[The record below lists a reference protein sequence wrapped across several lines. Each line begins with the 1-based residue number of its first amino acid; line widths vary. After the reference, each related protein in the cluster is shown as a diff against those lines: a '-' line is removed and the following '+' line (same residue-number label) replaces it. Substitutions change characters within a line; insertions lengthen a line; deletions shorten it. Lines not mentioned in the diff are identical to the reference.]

1 MYLLNTSSVIW
12 LTKLK
17 LSRYI
22 VQIIWNMKTNIFTA
36 EDSKCKDP
44 DIGDKLES
52 LIEMITSSLSGSALK
67 FYQREFEFFNRVTN
81 ISGEIR

>member
-1 MYLLNTSSVIW
+1 
-12 LTKLK
+12 
-17 LSRYI
+17 
-22 VQIIWNMKTNIFTA
+22 MKTNIFTD

-52 LIEMITSSLSGSALK
+52 LIEMITTPLSGSALK

-81 ISGEIR
+81 ISGDIRYE

>member
-22 VQIIWNMKTNIFTA
+22 VQIIWNMKTNIFTD